1 MARSSQKLTTNSWS
15 RWSDSFGLLISDSS
29 YFFLQLS
36 SWPQFARNLFAMG
49 REFLQLTGRLEAL
62 AVFVSRSQDAMKK
75 ESTQEDAQQNP
86 RYMQDSSKAALRFG
100 TRKQL
105 RGRWLR
111 TCWANLPVNILNR
124 QSPCSQDV
132 EDRELTVLSS
142 PTVFLSLYVTM
153 KPAEFC
159 LCWRRGIQNH
169 VHDTPPDALAV
180 RSADC

>member
-1 MARSSQKLTTNSWS
+1 
-15 RWSDSFGLLISDSS
+15 
-29 YFFLQLS
+29 
-36 SWPQFARNLFAMG
+36 MG

-62 AVFVSRSQDAMKK
+62 AVFVSWSQDAMKK
-75 ESTQEDAQQNP
+75 ESTQEGAQQNP

-111 TCWANLPVNILNR
+111 TCWANLPVTNILNR

-142 PTVFLSLYVTM
+142 PTVFFHYVYIYIYMSLWNPLSFASVGGGASRITST
-153 KPAEFC
+153 
-159 LCWRRGIQNH
+159 
-169 VHDTPPDALAV
+169 TPHLMHWQLGPQIV
-180 RSADC
+180 KIT